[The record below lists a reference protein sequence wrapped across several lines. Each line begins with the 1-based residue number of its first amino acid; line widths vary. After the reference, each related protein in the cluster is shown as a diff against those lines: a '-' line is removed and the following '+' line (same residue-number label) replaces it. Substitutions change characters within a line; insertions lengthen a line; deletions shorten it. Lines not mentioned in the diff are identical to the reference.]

1 MPKSKA
7 NCLDPKT
14 PKEDCTHEIRSKFTG
29 RDILALGNGCMVSG
43 DSNACGDPE
52 RIEKED
58 GGKFRLMYAAF
69 HCHAPACIS
78 GELWNDD
85 TGELICRNT
94 AQCTPS
100 KQPLPLSK
108 SSARSDFLRPAASDG
123 TSKGYEPMDEH
134 AYVVGVPPCLWG
146 SEAEGLRPPPVLS
159 LDSNLT
165 TIKRANS
172 VK

>member
-7 NCLDPKT
+7 NCLDPRT

-58 GGKFRLMYAAF
+58 DGKFRLMYAAF

-85 TGELICRNT
+85 TGELICSNT

-108 SSARSDFLRPAASDG
+108 SSARSHFLRPAASQTARPRG
-123 TSKGYEPMDEH
+123 MSRWMNTRTSLG
-134 AYVVGVPPCLWG
+134 C
-146 SEAEGLRPPPVLS
+146 R
-159 LDSNLT
+159 
-165 TIKRANS
+165 RACGAARQRGCAHRQC
-172 VK
+172 